1 MYDKS
6 KKGNFA
12 IRSIWIAD
20 VASQGKSYV
29 LNEENLGNDRET
41 SLISYRSSCMLT
53 LSFEK
58 ASWMDHARDLLFMI
72 NHFRDQM
79 SRPLIGIG
87 HSMGG
92 AQMSVSKQ
100 RDADQLFQLYES

>member
-1 MYDKS
+1 MYEKS

-20 VASQGKSYV
+20 VASQGMSYV
-29 LNEENLGNDRET
+29 LNEDNLGNDRKT
-41 SLISYRSSCMLT
+41 GLASSNHSHMLT
-53 LSFEK
+53 LLFHK
-58 ASWMDHARDLLFMI
+58 ASWLDHARDLLYMI

-100 RDADQLFQLYES
+100 PDADQLFQFYKY